1 MVIDKIRERGNR
13 AVGDNRIA
21 GVDCEGLAVDQHRA
35 ARLPMG
41 FVDLAGLTL

>member
-13 AVGDNRIA
+13 AVG
-21 GVDCEGLAVDQHRA
+21 EGLAVYQHRA

-41 FVDLAGLTL
+41 FIDLAGLTL